1 MSAVTNSPQL
11 ILINSHTALLRN
23 YVKAEKGKSFV
34 LYWRV
39 WYICLFLQGC
49 IVSYFWWITC
59 FTPVCIGVLSPMPDL
74 NMRWQRFQ
82 YELCARLLLFSSLN
96 NLMEYLCSIFY
107 HFACPEKPCEEQSQR
122 SFRVF
127 STFFTAVLFILI
139 LLLLQTFD
147 KWNSQTSKAPCVLH
161 SFLEVHLDSIIS

>member
-1 MSAVTNSPQL
+1 MIYLSLSSRMYCV
-11 ILINSHTALLRN
+11 LLLMD
-23 YVKAEKGKSFV
+23 YM
-34 LYWRV
+34 LYTCLHRCAFSNARFKYEVARV
-39 WYICLFLQGC
+39 QC
-49 IVSYFWWITC
+49 
-59 FTPVCIGVLSPMPDL
+59 
-74 NMRWQRFQ
+74 
-82 YELCARLLLFSSLN
+82 ELCARLLLFSSLN